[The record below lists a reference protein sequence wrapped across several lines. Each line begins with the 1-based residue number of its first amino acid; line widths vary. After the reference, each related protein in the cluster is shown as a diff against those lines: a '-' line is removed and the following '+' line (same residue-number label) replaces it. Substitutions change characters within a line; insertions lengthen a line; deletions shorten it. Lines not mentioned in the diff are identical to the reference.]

1 MHGLGAEG
9 GLQQRS
15 AGAQPDPTR
24 RLVSQGGAEGE
35 QEELPKEGSAYG
47 GAGGG
52 TEGETPNVWTGSGS
66 LQ

>member
-24 RLVSQGGAEGE
+24 RLVSQGGAGGE
-35 QEELPKEGSAYG
+35 QEELPKEGPAYG
-47 GAGGG
+47 GAGGDAKG
-52 TEGETPNVWTGSGS
+52 DTSHV
-66 LQ
+66 